1 MKNALDTVWAEW
13 NDKPVLVV
21 SYGGH
26 GGARSAAALVRV
38 LQTLKAKQVEPGV
51 AMTIA
56 RDDYAPDGSL
66 ANPCGVVEKH
76 RAELE
81 VGLAALHSA
90 LGC

>member
-1 MKNALDTVWAEW
+1 M
-13 NDKPVLVV
+13 
-21 SYGGH
+21 
-26 GGARSAAALVRV
+26 